1 MAGYW
6 IYFLFSF
13 LGILCWKKSNIVI
26 LEWEEITMMM
36 FYALLPLLTLS
47 FQKCDR
53 RGSDRMVVRFT
64 SIWLCNKCLSPLKMW
79 VRIPLMVRCARYNII
94 INWPPR
100 YYWNIVESGV
110 LIGFPIF
117 HFFDFKR
124 TSWWRL
130 FQKRVVRT
138 KLDIYAFI
146 KRNSHNPRIV
156 RADTLHFSFINL
168 LGISLPHP
176 NNDHMRY
183 CHHLVS
189 VAPVC

>member
-53 RGSDRMVVRFT
+53 
-64 SIWLCNKCLSPLKMW
+64 KML